1 MVISEKLKYRKDKQM
16 FRITCFADE
25 ISPDLS
31 EQIRVMRSLGIKY
44 VELRSVWDKG
54 VLTLSDEER
63 QKIKNLLDGNGI
75 SVSSV
80 GSPIGKI
87 DIDCDFETYLEKFY
101 RAIELAHFF
110 GTKYIRIFSFYLGK
124 KTLDEC
130 RDKVLKRLALML
142 GVAKR
147 EGIVLCLENEA
158 GIYGQKSARCKDIL
172 DSMNDAS
179 FRAVI
184 DPSNYVVAGEHPF
197 ESLKKVHNYIEY
209 VHIKDSISGGEIVPA
224 GKGDGQI
231 REILDFLRYHED
243 MFVTLE
249 PHLAEAGSMR
259 GFSGEEL
266 FVIAHRALVD
276 ILDELGIKYV

>member
-1 MVISEKLKYRKDKQM
+1 M

-25 ISPDLS
+25 ISPDLNK
-31 EQIRVMRSLGIKY
+31 QIKMMKSLGIRY

-54 VLTLSDEER
+54 VLDLSDEEV
-63 QKIKNLLDGNGI
+63 KTIKKLFDENGI
-75 SVSSV
+75 FVSSI
-80 GSPIGKI
+80 GSPIGKV
-87 DIDCDFETYLEKFY
+87 DIDCDFEEYLEKFY

-110 GTKYIRIFSFYLGK
+110 GTRYIRIFSFYHEG
-124 KTLDEC
+124 KTLDEI
-130 RDKVLKRLALML
+130 RDKVIKRLALML

-147 EGIVLCLENEA
+147 EGIVLCHENEA
-158 GIYGQKSARCKDIL
+158 GIYGQLSDRCKDIL
-172 DSMNDAS
+172 DTMGDEN

-184 DPSNYVVAGEHPF
+184 DPSNYVVAGERPF
-197 ESLKKVHNYIEY
+197 ESLKRVHNYIEY
-209 VHIKDSISGGEIVPA
+209 VHVKDSISGGEIVPA
-224 GKGDGQI
+224 GKGDGQM

-266 FVIAHRALVD
+266 FKMAHKALVG
-276 ILDELGIKYV
+276 ILDELGIKYA